1 MKSPV
6 FYKFNVNPDNASRID
21 KIIANELPEYSRSR
35 IQTWIKN
42 GNILLNGK
50 TCLPKDI
57 VKESTLIELTIEE
70 SESLDIE
77 AQNLPLEIIYEDED
91 IIIVNKDSGMVTHT
105 AVGNF
110 NNTLQNGLLHR
121 FPELKYVPRAG
132 IIHRLD
138 KQTSGILI
146 IARNL
151 KSQHYLST
159 LMQSRL
165 INKKY
170 SSIVSGIVSRDIVID
185 KPIGRHHV
193 NRKKMTVREDGK
205 QARSIVTVVKVLE
218 NSSLLDIEIVTGRT
232 HQIRVHL
239 SSLGNP
245 VFGDHLYGFK
255 NNRFVKNPKI
265 MDFLKN
271 YEGFALH
278 ARYIRFI
285 HPITNKDFEI
295 ECLPGH
301 SFNVIKSLL
310 LENKNGCTN

>member
-6 FYKFNVNPDNASRID
+6 FYKFNVNPENASRID
-21 KIIANELPEYSRSR
+21 KLIASELPEYSRSR

-57 VKESTLIELTIEE
+57 VKENTLIELTIDE

-239 SSLGNP
+239 ANNQLPIIGDKTYNPAGRIAKNTSSELIEIIRNFP
-245 VFGDHLYGFK
+245 
-255 NNRFVKNPKI
+255 RQ
-265 MDFLKN
+265 
-271 YEGFALH
+271 ALH
-278 ARYIRFI
+278 SFQLSFFDPYLNNDVSFFSDM
-285 HPITNKDFEI
+285 HKDMIKLLDEI
-295 ECLPGH
+295 KKH
-301 SFNVIKSLL
+301 TK
-310 LENKNGCTN
+310 

>member
-1 MKSPV
+1 MKSPI
-6 FYKFNVNPDNASRID
+6 FYKFNVTPDDASRID
-21 KIIANELPEYSRSR
+21 KLIVNELPEYSRSR

-57 VKESTLIELTIEE
+57 IKENTLVEVMIDEP
-70 SESLDIE
+70 ESLDIE
-77 AQNLPLEIIYEDED
+77 AQNLPLEILYEDD
-91 IIIVNKDSGMVTHT
+91 DLIVVNKNSGMVTHT

-110 NNTLQNGLLHR
+110 TNTLQNGLLYKY
-121 FPELKYVPRAG
+121 PELKYIPRAG

-146 IARNL
+146 IARTL

-159 LMQSRL
+159 LMQQRL
-165 INKKY
+165 VSKKY
-170 SSIVSGIVSRDIVID
+170 TSIVTGVLSKDIIID

-205 QARSIVTVVKVLE
+205 QAKSIVTVVKVLE

-245 VFGDHLYGFK
+245 VFGDYLYGFK
-255 NNRFVKNPKI
+255 NNRFMKNPKI

-271 YEGFALH
+271 YDGFALH